1 VITLEEE
8 EVYMSRYVVF
18 GGFLG
23 SGKTTSMMAFSD
35 VLKKQGKKPAI
46 LVNDLGARNL
56 VDGSFTEQQG
66 YLSENITGDCICY
79 QTENLVDKLRR
90 FRDRDQAD
98 LIFSDIP
105 GCGIGALD
113 HVYHKLDREYHGE
126 FELCPFTAVVD
137 PERLRVIMPEHADLN
152 LPSEMEYLFDAQ
164 LKEAE
169 VILLNKIDLLTP
181 EKTREIVDFLKSGY
195 PEAEVFAVSAKEG
208 TGLEEAI
215 GYLMTHDSK
224 LLNPDIGYGGKEFIA
239 AELTMSWY
247 NRQFYVKGGMFD
259 GNEFTARFMDNIRD
273 GLKLASRNVPHLKAM
288 GEDAHGRFLK
298 VSLIGVDYALEWAEK
313 LPERTPSL
321 KMIINAR
328 AACESDM
335 LDEIMDYALKETV
348 KQYGL
353 SLKIF
358 FTECFGMMDEGR
370 TL

>member
-1 VITLEEE
+1 
-8 EVYMSRYVVF
+8 MSRYVVF

-35 VLKKQGKKPAI
+35 ILKAQGKKPAI

-56 VDGSFTEQQG
+56 VDGSYTEKKG
-66 YLSENITGDCICY
+66 YLTQNITGDCICY

-90 FRDRDQAD
+90 FRDADQAD

-126 FELCPFTAVVD
+126 FTLCPFTAVVD

-181 EKTREIVDFLKSGY
+181 EKTEEITAFLKNGY
-195 PEAEVFAVSAKEG
+195 PEAAVFAISAKEG
-208 TGLEEAI
+208 TGLEEALA
-215 GYLMTHDSK
+215 YLMTHDSE
-224 LLNPDIGYGGKEFIA
+224 LRNPEIGYGGPDFVA
-239 AELTMSWY
+239 AEETMSWY
-247 NRQFYVKGGMFD
+247 NRQFYVKGGSFD
-259 GNEFTARFMDNIRD
+259 GNAFTARYMDHIRD
-273 GLKLASRNVPHLKAM
+273 GLRLASGNVPHLKAM
-288 GEDAHGRFLK
+288 AEDALGHYLK
-298 VSLIGVDYALEWAEK
+298 VSLTGVDYALEWAEK
-313 LPERTPSL
+313 LPYNTESL
-321 KMIINAR
+321 KVIVNAR
-328 AACESDM
+328 AACESGK
-335 LDEIMDYALKETV
+335 LDGIMDYALKETV
-348 KQYGL
+348 KQFGL

-370 TL
+370 AL